1 MMLVRD
7 VEAGMY
13 RWQAALR
20 LIGVGWFIGISILLG
35 VLAGLWLDDRFDT
48 KPLFVI
54 VGLILGIIIAF
65 YGVYRMILPN
75 INKKQTKGKS

>member
-1 MMLVRD
+1 MF
-7 VEAGMY
+7 

-35 VLAGLWLDDRFDT
+35 VLAGLWLDSKFST

-54 VGLILGIIIAF
+54 GGLLLGVTVAGYGF
-65 YGVYRMILPN
+65 YQMLLPL
-75 INKKQTKGKS
+75 IRNKQDKEDD